1 MRAGSATLARV
12 GKTVE
17 LDIEIYTFDIDF
29 AGHVS
34 NISYIRWLEIGRLRL
49 LTDVG
54 LPTESLMGEGVVPVV
69 FRTEIDYL
77 SPLKLGEPV
86 HLSLHITELRAATAT
101 LAFRITSHEQLA
113 AKAVQHGVFLH
124 ADSGRPRRI
133 APEVRARFTPYVDE
147 DPDPPDNI

>member
-1 MRAGSATLARV
+1 MGR
-12 GKTVE
+12 TVE
-17 LDIEIYTFDIDF
+17 VDLEIYTFDIDF

-54 LPTESLMGEGVVPVV
+54 LPTETLMSDGIVPIV

-86 HLSLHITELRAATAT
+86 HLSLHLSELRGATAK
-101 LAFRITSHEQLA
+101 LAFRITSRHRLA
-113 AKAVQHGVFLH
+113 ARAEQHGVFLT
-124 ADSGRPRRI
+124 AATGKPRRI
-133 APEVRARFTPYVDE
+133 STELRDRFAPYAQEFP
-147 DPDPPDNI
+147 